1 MANNK
6 IKYSLLLVAVLIV
19 AATLII
25 GFDDA
30 SMDERE
36 PTTVQASEANFEE
49 PDQQMQSDQSSGY
62 STAIESAK
70 TLSTEALEHK
80 VIDQLLANLSEEERT
95 ALEIQVVQ
103 TSVSKRVN
111 NLSSGSM
118 SEEELT
124 ELFKDIDYL
133 DQNAVFLGKEAEQ
146 LKIYVKTEIS
156 Y

>member
-1 MANNK
+1 
-6 IKYSLLLVAVLIV
+6 
-19 AATLII
+19 
-25 GFDDA
+25 
-30 SMDERE
+30 MDERE
-36 PTTVQASEANFEE
+36 STTVQESEANLEE
-49 PDQQMQSDQSSGY
+49 PDQQMRGDHFSGY
-62 STAIESAK
+62 STAAESAK
-70 TLSTEALEHK
+70 TMSAEALEHK

-146 LKIYVKTEIS
+146 LKIYVRAEVGH
-156 Y
+156 